1 MTSKIKKGYTM
12 KTPQEFRKLIE
23 SIEVQEA
30 ADGPKEQLMDIM
42 EQLRQLSAEAAGIMA
57 EHFPRDYKEGEAYG
71 AFNFGSSKN
80 PYDTSFE
87 RILDSL
93 EDESDNNFEDA
104 ANELDSLIRS
114 GMDDEQALQKVVS
127 KYDVP
132 IEELEDY
139 MGR

>member
-1 MTSKIKKGYTM
+1 M

>member
-1 MTSKIKKGYTM
+1 
-12 KTPQEFRKLIE
+12 
-23 SIEVQEA
+23 
-30 ADGPKEQLMDIM
+30 
-42 EQLRQLSAEAAGIMA
+42 MA
-57 EHFPRDYKEGEAYG
+57 EHFPQAHQQGDAYG
-71 AFNFGSSKN
+71 AFNFGSSDN

-87 RILDSL
+87 SILNSL
-93 EDESDNNFEDA
+93 DDESDSNFEDA

>member
-1 MTSKIKKGYTM
+1 MTSKIKEGYTM

-87 RILDSL
+87 SILNSL
-93 EDESDNNFEDA
+93 DDESDSNFEDA
-104 ANELDSLIRS
+104 ANELDSLIKS

>member
-1 MTSKIKKGYTM
+1 M

-87 RILDSL
+87 SILDSL
-93 EDESDNNFEDA
+93 DDESDNNFEDA
-104 ANELDSLIRS
+104 ANELDSLIKS

>member
-57 EHFPRDYKEGEAYG
+57 EHFPQAHQQGDAYG

-80 PYDTSFE
+80 RYDTSFE
-87 RILDSL
+87 SILNSL
-93 EDESDNNFEDA
+93 DDESDSNFEDA
-104 ANELDSLIRS
+104 ANELDSLIKS

>member
-1 MTSKIKKGYTM
+1 M

-104 ANELDSLIRS
+104 ANELDSLIKS

>member
-1 MTSKIKKGYTM
+1 M

-87 RILDSL
+87 SILDSL
-93 EDESDNNFEDA
+93 DDESDNNFEDA

>member
-1 MTSKIKKGYTM
+1 M

-87 RILDSL
+87 SILDSL
-93 EDESDNNFEDA
+93 DDESDSNFEDA

>member
-1 MTSKIKKGYTM
+1 M

-23 SIEVQEA
+23 SIEFQEA

-87 RILDSL
+87 SILDSL
-93 EDESDNNFEDA
+93 DDESDNNFEDA

>member
-87 RILDSL
+87 SILDSL
-93 EDESDNNFEDA
+93 DDESDSNFEDA
-104 ANELDSLIRS
+104 ANELDSLIKS